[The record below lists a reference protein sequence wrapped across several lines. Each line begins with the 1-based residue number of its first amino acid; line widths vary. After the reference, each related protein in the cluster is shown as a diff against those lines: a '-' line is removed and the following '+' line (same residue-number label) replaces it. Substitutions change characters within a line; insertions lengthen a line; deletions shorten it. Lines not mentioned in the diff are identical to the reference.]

1 MGGRAVL
8 RGLGRDAVLLVR
20 IGQRAAQIGLA
31 PARLR
36 RLGLRQGSLLH
47 RDVRLDAERLDGA
60 AGWCEIAR
68 GGQAHGAAEPEWN
81 DGLHRALPEGLGAH
95 HDGRRW
101 SCSAPATISDAEAEP
116 PLISTTTGRP
126 SARSPGV
133 ELTR

>member
-81 DGLHRALPEGLGAH
+81 DGLHRALPEGLGTH
-95 HDGRRW
+95 PDG
-101 SCSAPATISDAEAEP
+101 PAVV
-116 PLISTTTGRP
+116 LQR
-126 SARSPGV
+126 ARTALRDRNTVGWG
-133 ELTR
+133 TRGLQS